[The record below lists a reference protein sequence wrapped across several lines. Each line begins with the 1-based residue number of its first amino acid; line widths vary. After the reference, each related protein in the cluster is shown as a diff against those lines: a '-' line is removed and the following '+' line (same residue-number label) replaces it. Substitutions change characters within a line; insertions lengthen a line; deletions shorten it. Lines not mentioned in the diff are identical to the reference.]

1 VKRFGTL
8 LALSLIVVL
17 FLTGC
22 SGRGNPWMQ
31 DIEQFRELVLETH
44 PKFADEDLRAS
55 DRSIEARVVFE
66 EILDDL
72 IANLSDL
79 TDFEI
84 MIAMQRATAVL
95 EDNHFNIL
103 LADFETQEMVAIYPL
118 GFRWLTDGFYLLT
131 TEVGFEHAL
140 NQRLTA
146 INGRDIANIFTEFS
160 ALWSVEN
167 IYNARST
174 FARLLNNPLVLYA
187 LDLYEHGETIF
198 SFANGVE
205 ITLSAED
212 ALFVET
218 NTALFFPAFSL
229 DNRETG
235 DLPLFLDIRGSGFNG
250 HNWFY
255 YMEEYSILYIRLEMY
270 MQNMDD
276 GVFAPFSDEVKAT
289 FETHMPQAVII
300 DARQNPGGDNAYLAE
315 LFEFLAEHT
324 APDMLFHFVDGGAM
338 SASLLGAAHLK
349 SLGAVLVGQPL
360 GQNTDFYG
368 FHTESVSAGNFYFGD
383 LDFLEDMDLDE
394 YIDMGFGTNEYP
406 YFEVVTMTVR
416 EILEMAEA
424 SENAYVPLIWNN
436 QDLHVNVPNMFLSAS
451 QLFDLDLDFYALR
464 PHVLIEHTIQDWIRN
479 HDPLL
484 AYVIMRLQ

>member
-1 VKRFGTL
+1 MLF
-8 LALSLIVVL
+8 ALSLIVVL

-22 SGRGNPWMQ
+22 SGRSNPWTQ

-55 DRSIEARVVFE
+55 DRSIKARVAFE
-66 EILDDL
+66 EVLDDL

-84 MIAMQRATAVL
+84 MIAMQRATAAL

-103 LADFETQEMVAIYPL
+103 LADVEVQEMVVVYPL
-118 GFRWLTDGFYLLT
+118 GFRWLADGFYLLT

-146 INGRDIANIFTEFS
+146 INGREVANIFAEFS
-160 ALWSVEN
+160 TLWSVEN

-187 LDLYEHGETIF
+187 LGLYDSGETAF

-205 ITLSAED
+205 ITLSVED
-212 ALFVET
+212 TLWVET

-229 DNRETG
+229 DNREAG
-235 DLPLFLDIRGSGFNG
+235 DLPFFLDIRGSDLNG
-250 HNWFY
+250 YNWFY

-270 MQNMDD
+270 LQNMEA
-276 GVFAPFSDEVKAT
+276 GVFAPFSSEVKTA
-289 FETHMPQAVII
+289 FETHTPQAVII

-324 APDMLFHFVDGGAM
+324 TPDMLFHFVDEGAM

-349 SLGAVLVGQPL
+349 SLGVVLVGQPL

-368 FHTESVSAGNFYFGD
+368 FHTVSVSTGDLYFGD

-394 YIDMGFGTNEYP
+394 YIDMGFATDEYP

-416 EILEMAEA
+416 ELLEMAEA
-424 SENAYVPLIWNN
+424 SESTSVPLMWNHS
-436 QDLHVNVPNMFLSAS
+436 DLHVNVPNMFLSAS
-451 QLFDLDLDFYALR
+451 QLFGLDLDFYALR
-464 PHVLIEHTIQDWIRN
+464 PDVLIEHTIQDWISN

-484 AYVIMRLQ
+484 TYVIMRLR